1 MQALQPPPPGVG
13 GHSVGKRQAIPPP
26 PVGPLTPH
34 MTTGERVKAN
44 VLVQLSKTDHT
55 MVQSRSLF
63 AAVIMQVKDDGEKFA
78 IFCFDDESMH
88 DVPASWVQR
97 RDFSRGRTWAEVDAD
112 EEGAAG
118 PRRKKHKR
126 KAETGMH
133 WRLDGL
139 KSAFVR
145 DDAQPAQSSMLDHLV
160 FRAEVAYKVNG
171 KFVTSDTPEIVSLRS
186 MVQEQATEHEV
197 DMYVKALYDMMQ
209 GLFHATP
216 TEARRV
222 ELLGT
227 VDPFDHGHAELASA
241 RAEIYEVHR
250 RLAADAR
257 AGQGAQGGGG

>member
-1 MQALQPPPPGVG
+1 MFKVSCEDSNEVKEQAQKTL
-13 GHSVGKRQAIPPP
+13 S
-26 PVGPLTPH
+26 PH
-34 MTTGERVKAN
+34 MNPGERVKAN
-44 VLVQLSKTDHT
+44 VLVQLSKTNHT
-55 MVQSRSLF
+55 MVQSRTLF
-63 AAVIMQVKDDGEKFA
+63 PAVIIQVKEDGDVFA
-78 IFCFDDESMH
+78 IFCFDDESTH

-112 EEGAAG
+112 EEGGAG
-118 PRRKKHKR
+118 SSRKKQKR
-126 KAETGMH
+126 QTDATIP

-145 DDAQPAQSSMLDHLV
+145 DAVVRDDGESAESSMLDRLV
-160 FRAEVAYKVNG
+160 FRAEVSYKVHG
-171 KFVTSDTPEIVSLRS
+171 TFVTRDTPEIVSLRS
-186 MVQEQATEHEV
+186 MVQEQATEYEV

-222 ELLGT
+222 ELLGA

-241 RAEIYEVHR
+241 RAEIYELHR

-257 AGQGAQGGGG
+257 AGQGAQGGVGGL